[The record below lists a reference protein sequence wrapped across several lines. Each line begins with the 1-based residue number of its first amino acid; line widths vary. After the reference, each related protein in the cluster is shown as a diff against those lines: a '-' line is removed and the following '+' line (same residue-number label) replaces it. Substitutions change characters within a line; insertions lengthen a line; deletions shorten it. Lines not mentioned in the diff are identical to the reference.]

1 MNKKIS
7 IIIPVFNNQDSL
19 ELLHNQIVK
28 IFKENSHIEYQII
41 FVDDCSNDNSKEIL
55 KKINKINPK
64 VTLIFLTNNCGQG
77 PAVKAGFDNADGDY
91 FVTIDADLQD
101 PPEIILE
108 MFNHSYNDKFDVVVA
123 ARLSSERNI
132 LRRICSFVSNLI
144 IRASIKDYPIGGF
157 NCWLMNKKF
166 FDIYIKLT
174 SGMSQIDIFKIG
186 LKRKVIFYEKRKRLY
201 GSSQY
206 SFASLLSVFF
216 DLISESANKIFK
228 IIFISGLIIFI
239 ISILNVLI
247 MSFNY
252 LIWGNSNPKGTLAI
266 LAYISLFGAINILFI
281 GIVGIYLVKIIDNK
295 KNKYY
300 ISEIIKNKIN

>member
-19 ELLHNQIVK
+19 ELLHTQIVK

-41 FVDDCSNDNSKEIL
+41 FVDDCSNDNSREIL

-64 VTLIFLTNNCGQG
+64 VTLIFLTNNYGQG

-108 MFNHSYNDKFDVVVA
+108 MFNHSYDDKFDVIVA

-186 LKRKVIFYEKRKRLY
+186 LKRKVIYYEKRKRLY